1 MNKKC
6 IYFLAGL
13 AFTLNV
19 AFAQKADE
27 QPAVL
32 KKYVVFFKDK
42 ANSPFSLSAPEKFLS
57 ERALERRRKSGIR
70 VDETD
75 IPVNGSYI
83 KQVTDLGYTYIN
95 KSNWS
100 NCIMVSSENE
110 KLLKK
115 LHKLQPV
122 AEVKEVYSAAS
133 VKKDP
138 MAALIQKMESS
149 AKSGQQ
155 GSNIQ
160 NAKTFDY
167 GKSIDQVGM
176 LGVDYMHS
184 KGYTGEGLIIAVLD
198 GGFFRVNELPAF
210 QSLRENHQILRT
222 WDFVA
227 NEESVYEDNSHG
239 MSVLSCIA
247 GYIPGKLIGTG
258 PKANFY
264 LLRTEDAGSET
275 LAEEYN
281 WEAAAV
287 WADSA
292 GADIINS
299 SLGYTKFDND
309 IGSHTYMDMNGNT
322 TVVTRA
328 ADMAARKGIF
338 VVNSAGN
345 EGSSPW
351 RYIGAPADGD
361 SVLAIGA
368 VKANREIATFSS
380 RGPSYDGR
388 VKPNVC
394 AMGQGTLVS
403 LSSGEIGPSNGTSFS
418 GPVIAGA
425 VATLWQANPQA
436 SNMQL
441 YDAIQRSADRY
452 STPGGDYG
460 YGIPNFG
467 YADMLLKN
475 MNGEDAYNDQKIIV
489 YPNPNDGSQLFFDFF
504 AAKESEI
511 IIEVSDLQ
519 GRVIQSQARKV
530 LGNTMNFISVNLFS
544 NNMAQGTYILTVRDG
559 NTRFTSKFLKQ

>member
-1 MNKKC
+1 MKNKC
-6 IYFLAGL
+6 MYFIAALVFMAG
-13 AFTLNV
+13 T
-19 AFAQKADE
+19 AFAQKSE
-27 QPAVL
+27 EPAVL

-42 ANSPFSLSAPEKFLS
+42 ANSPYSTAAPEQFLS
-57 ERALERRRKSGIR
+57 QRAIERRQKSGIT

-75 IPVNGSYI
+75 LPVNAAYI
-83 KQVTDLGYTYIN
+83 KQVTDLGFTYIN

-100 NCIMVSSENE
+100 NSVMVSSQND

-115 LHKLQPV
+115 LQKLQPV
-122 AEVKEVYSAAS
+122 AEVKEVYSVAAVKKNQSPVLMQKSESS
-133 VKKDP
+133 VK
-138 MAALIQKMESS
+138 AQQKG
-149 AKSGQQ
+149 A
-155 GSNIQ
+155 NIQ
-160 NAKTFDY
+160 DATLLDY
-167 GKSIDQVGM
+167 GQSIDQVGM
-176 LGVDYMHS
+176 IGVDYMHS

-198 GGFFRVNELPAF
+198 GGFYKVNELPAF
-210 QSLRENHQILRT
+210 QSLRENNQILRT

-227 NEESVYEDNSHG
+227 NEESVYEDNPHG
-239 MSVLSCIA
+239 MSVLSCMA
-247 GYIPGKLIGTG
+247 GYVPGRLIGTAPG
-258 PKANFY
+258 AHFY

-299 SLGYTKFDND
+299 SLGYTKFDNN
-309 IGSHTYMDMNGNT
+309 IGSHTYQDMDGNT

-368 VKANREIATFSS
+368 VKADRTIASFSS

-403 LSSGEIGPSNGTSFS
+403 LSSGDVGASNGTSFS

-436 SNMQL
+436 TNMQL
-441 YDAIQRSADRY
+441 YEAIQRSADRY
-452 STPGGDYG
+452 NTPGGDYG

-475 MNGEDAYNDQKIIV
+475 MKSEEAYNDQKIMV
-489 YPNPNDGSQLFFDFF
+489 YPNPNDGTLLYFDFF
-504 AAKESEI
+504 AKKESEI

-519 GRVIQSQARKV
+519 GRVLQSQARKV
-530 LGNTMNFISVNLFS
+530 LGNTMNIIPVNLLGT
-544 NNMAQGTYILTVRDG
+544 MAQGTYVLTVRDG